1 MKASNVDQA
10 LTSPVALRKNREG
23 LAAVAGVPIVVSAIC
38 FLLSSSS
45 VDQLVALDPF
55 FGVELVDGPLALPF
69 LVLPAWVDRQRL
81 ADLHRAFALM
91 DVAVQGDERL
101 PAFDR
106 LTHGGRADG
115 PQRAPAV
122 QQLQVRVDRG
132 CLIQTRLV
140 RRAVQVEDRARR
152 IRAR

>member
-10 LTSPVALRKNREG
+10 LTSPVALRKNSAG
-23 LAAVAGVPIVVSAIC
+23 LCALAGVPIVPSAIC

-45 VDQLVALDPF
+45 ADQLVALDPF
-55 FGVELVDGPLALPF
+55 FGVELDDRPHEHPF
-69 LVLPAWVDRQRL
+69 LVRAAWVDRQRL

-115 PQRAPAV
+115 PQPAAAG
-122 QQLQVRVDRG
+122 QH
-132 CLIQTRLV
+132 
-140 RRAVQVEDRARR
+140 
-152 IRAR
+152 

>member
-55 FGVELVDGPLALPF
+55 FGVELDDRPHEHPF
-69 LVLPAWVDRQRL
+69 LVRAAWVDRQRL

-91 DVAVQGDERL
+91 DVAVRGDEPL
-101 PAFDR
+101 PAFAR
-106 LTHGGRADG
+106 LTHRGRADG
-115 PQRAPAV
+115 AQRATGV
-122 QQLQVRVDRG
+122 Q
-132 CLIQTRLV
+132 
-140 RRAVQVEDRARR
+140 
-152 IRAR
+152 